1 MPSNRLLL
9 LENNGD
15 HNHQLRFALDFMG
28 YEVDS
33 IDAEAS
39 IVMPSHTHAE
49 PLPYAGLACLWQDG
63 MSSKLETAAR
73 YWPALRIII
82 FGVTAMPAEL
92 SADMRGRIL
101 HCQEWPVSS
110 KSLNAVMEK
119 LGEASQEPIAASRP
133 VAVNRITNL
142 AGSSQSMERVR
153 KLILQVAASDSTVLI
168 LGESGTGKEVVAR
181 NLHNCSHR
189 RQGPF
194 VPVNCGA
201 IPADLLESEL
211 FGHEKGAFTGAL
223 SSRQGRFEM
232 AEGGTLLLDEIGDMP
247 LPMQVKLLRVLQ
259 ERSFERVGSNRTI
272 QCNVRV
278 IAATHRDIE
287 SEIHQQRFREDLY
300 YRINVFPIELAPLRQ
315 RVDDLPELLAE
326 IKGRLLREGRPLFD
340 LTPAAVNVLKQYHWP
355 GNVRELS
362 NLAERLCILYPDME
376 VDVADLP
383 DKILRHTGFSQ
394 PYAQNFEDGLIAGAD
409 ADDGMHPGSDVVAIM
424 SHRLPEQGLDLK
436 DHLNRLECE
445 LIQQALDACGGV
457 VARAAVLLRMRRTT
471 LVEKMRKHGFRGGDD
486 TPDQEDQLSD
496 PSL

>member
-1 MPSNRLLL
+1 MPSKRLLL
-9 LENNGD
+9 LANNGD
-15 HNHQLRFALDFMG
+15 QEHQLRFALDFMG
-28 YEVDS
+28 YEVDVLNG
-33 IDAEAS
+33 AS
-39 IVMPSHTHAE
+39 RSAG
-49 PLPYAGLACLWQDG
+49 PYAGIACLWQDG
-63 MSSKLETAAR
+63 MAAGLEMAAR
-73 YWPALRIII
+73 DWPALRILL
-82 FGVTAMPAEL
+82 FGVSVMPSDL
-92 SADMRGRIL
+92 SADMRSRIL
-101 HCQEWPVSS
+101 YCQEWPVAPRT
-110 KSLNAVMEK
+110 LAAVMDK
-119 LGEASQEPIAASRP
+119 LEAARETASGHGA
-133 VAVNRITNL
+133 AVNRISNL
-142 AGSSQSMERVR
+142 AGSSKAMERVR
-153 KLILQVAASDSTVLI
+153 RLILQVAASDSTVLI

-300 YRINVFPIELAPLRQ
+300 YRLNVFPIELSPLRQ
-315 RVDDLPELLAE
+315 RVDDLPELLTE
-326 IKGRLLREGRPLFD
+326 IKSRLQREGRPLFD
-340 LTPAAVNVLKQYHWP
+340 LTPAALQVLKQYHWP

-362 NLAERLCILYPDME
+362 NLAERLSILYPDME

-383 DKILRHTGFSQ
+383 DKILRHTGIAQAFSQ
-394 PYAQNFEDGLIAGAD
+394 HYEDAMIAGSD
-409 ADDGMHPGSDVVAIM
+409 AHEPFPVPEASVAL
-424 SHRLPEQGLDLK
+424 SNRLPEQGLDLK
-436 DHLNRLECE
+436 DHLNRLEYE

-486 TPDQEDQLSD
+486 TADQEDQSAIPQAD
-496 PSL
+496 GISS